1 MAATRPKSSAA
12 APSRAGAEVP
22 RLALS
27 EVRYLA
33 LEGGGGKGFAYL
45 GALEILEKQ
54 GVLANLRGVAGTSAG
69 AITAMMI
76 ALGMKPAMIA
86 DELANNDFNTFFD
99 PPLDAQGRR
108 LIPAPFDYQVRDDN
122 QEERE
127 TLAARDLKQSSAKLL
142 HDLDNYSGGPLD
154 WATRLLLDAAAVQRN
169 DIGVR
174 VFEALAILADMKNL
188 VPVKVLLKSLNR
200 YTAYFGRD
208 MGFFSGKAA
217 HDYFDMLIRREA
229 VRRTSNTRYAKGASL
244 TFQEHKL
251 VFGIDLLMCG
261 ANLATGRSVLFSWKH
276 TPNFPV
282 ADAVRIS
289 MGLPVIY
296 KPYVLNYP
304 LAGWPECGTY
314 IDGGLWN
321 NLPFREIGALG
332 KQTAGGSANK
342 PSSAAGAP
350 PAAAA
355 VARRVMADLVGDRNT
370 LGLRLEITPPEPV
383 LTGGALLGKIA
394 MAGLAAGETQVI
406 ADLEPFTLIL
416 DTEGLDT
423 LVFSPPDATKEKV
436 NKRSRRAMRRYFDL
450 PPEPKDADDAD
461 DRRIE
466 ELRNR
471 SACSQ

>member
-1 MAATRPKSSAA
+1 MADSRPKGSAA
-12 APSRAGAEVP
+12 APARAGAGVP
-22 RLALS
+22 KLDLS

-45 GALEILEKQ
+45 GALEILEQQ
-54 GVLANLRGVAGTSAG
+54 GVLGRLRGVAGTSAG
-69 AITAMMI
+69 AITAMMLG
-76 ALGMKPAMIA
+76 LGMTPAAIGH
-86 DELANNDFNTFFD
+86 ELETNDFNAFFD

-108 LIPAPFDYQVRDDN
+108 LVPAPFDYQVRNDN
-122 QEERE
+122 PEERD
-127 TLAARDLKQSSAKLL
+127 TLAARDLQASIAKMRR
-142 HDLDNYSGGPLD
+142 DLGDFESGPLD
-154 WATRLLLDAAAVQRN
+154 WVARLALDTYFVQRN
-169 DIGVR
+169 QIGEAM
-174 VFEALAILADMKNL
+174 FEALAMYADLKGL

-229 VRRTSNTRYAKGASL
+229 VRRTSQTRYAKGASL
-244 TFQEHKL
+244 TFEEHKAI
-251 VFGIDLLMCG
+251 FGIDLLMCG
-261 ANLATGRSVLFSWKH
+261 ANLSTGRSVLFSWRH
-276 TPNFPV
+276 TPRFPV

-289 MGLPVIY
+289 MSLPIIY
-296 KPYVLNYP
+296 KPYVLSFP

-332 KQTAGGSANK
+332 KQTAAARKPASAGS
-342 PSSAAGAP
+342 AP
-350 PAAAA
+350 PAAGKR
-355 VARRVMADLVGDRNT
+355 ARRVMADLVGDRNT
-370 LGLRLEITPPEPV
+370 LGLRLEVTPPEPV
-383 LTGGALLGKIA
+383 LRGGALLGKVA

-423 LVFSPPDATKEKV
+423 LVFSPPKATKDKV
-436 NKRSRRAMRRYFDL
+436 NKRSRRAMRRYFEL
-450 PPEPKDADDAD
+450 PPDPDDADDAD

-466 ELRNR
+466 DLRSR
-471 SACSQ
+471 TACSP